1 MVANRKG
8 DAQFIKNVSPRAK
21 LQIYYFLFII
31 YYLLS
36 IILLFVIYYLLSFI
50 FYLSIS
56 HSPAAHHTI
65 LLIFAAKFGDNLAFR
80 QLHFACAARIIEA

>member
-36 IILLFVIYYLLSFI
+36 II
-50 FYLSIS
+50 FYLSIP

>member
-36 IILLFVIYYLLSFI
+36 II

-65 LLIFAAKFGDNLAFR
+65 LLIFAAKFSDNLAFR